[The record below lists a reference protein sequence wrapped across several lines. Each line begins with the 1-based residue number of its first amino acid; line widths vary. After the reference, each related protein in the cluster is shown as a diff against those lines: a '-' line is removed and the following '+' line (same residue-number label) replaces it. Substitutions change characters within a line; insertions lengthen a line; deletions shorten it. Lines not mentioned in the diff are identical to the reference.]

1 MPSNTVSR
9 RTRIIFSAALALFA
23 AQCWFIKTYGE
34 PYPAIVMP
42 TFVGAAGYSD
52 GEVTFPGYEAVFLA
66 DGQEYTFAPTQLLG
80 EFPVS
85 FHRDIAFHALRP
97 LQEAPAKAPRTSRLA
112 RLRDAIFPG
121 YGATRGPPIDGE
133 YAASLRGWLRGR
145 ARQLVPDHAVSAVE
159 IRWYQERV
167 RFAGRAVHGER
178 TPAGSL
184 LIRLDEP
191 AR

>member
-1 MPSNTVSR
+1 VLRIERALQHRFATD
-9 RTRIIFSAALALFA
+9 RIIFSAALALFA

-42 TFVGAAGYSD
+42 TFVGAGGYSD

-97 LQEAPAKAPRTSRLA
+97 LQEAPAKAPRTFATGTPAGRDLSWIRRDTRAPDRWRVCGIPFGLVARSRATNWCRTTLCPL
-112 RLRDAIFPG
+112 LRSG
-121 YGATRGPPIDGE
+121 GTRN
-133 YAASLRGWLRGR
+133 
-145 ARQLVPDHAVSAVE
+145 VSGSP
-159 IRWYQERV
+159 
-167 RFAGRAVHGER
+167 GRAVHGESAPR
-178 TPAGSL
+178 QGAC
-184 LIRLDEP
+184 
-191 AR
+191 